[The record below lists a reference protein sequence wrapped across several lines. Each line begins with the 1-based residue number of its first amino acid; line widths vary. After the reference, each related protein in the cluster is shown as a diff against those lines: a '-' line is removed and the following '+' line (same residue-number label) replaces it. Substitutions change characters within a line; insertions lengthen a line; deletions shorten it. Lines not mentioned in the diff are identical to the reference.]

1 MLRITRVYEDENS
14 TRLKVD
20 GQIIDPC
27 FLELEYLCR
36 HYVKVKV
43 KEVILDF
50 EGVSYIDD
58 KGMTMLEK
66 FKDEKIIILNSSPFI
81 KSLLNL
87 NETSYVG

>member
-1 MLRITRVYEDENS
+1 
-14 TRLKVD
+14 
-20 GQIIDPC
+20 
-27 FLELEYLCR
+27 
-36 HYVKVKV
+36 
-43 KEVILDF
+43 VILDF